1 MGKFFV
7 VASCLAKVA
16 EQCYFMD
23 KVHMALSSQYWVIS
37 QIYSTVISL
46 GDKWN
51 HSKTSRFLL
60 EQSISLYIYL
70 DRI

>member
-23 KVHMALSSQYWVIS
+23 KVHMALSS
-37 QIYSTVISL
+37 
-46 GDKWN
+46 K
-51 HSKTSRFLL
+51 H
-60 EQSISLYIYL
+60 
-70 DRI
+70 